1 MVFPDFVLLG
11 LFVVCVSI
19 IFLFFL
25 FLFFVPVVVAGSL
38 SGSVAVVLW
47 PFCAI
52 FQEVLRQCF
61 PDALQSD
68 PTLQRLPE
76 SIQATLEEDP
86 ATKRWAAKFAYHP
99 QLSMILDATQKKIN
113 VNSPAIFIFGEKTG
127 LPPTSPRK
135 SIPTFIPMSC
145 TILKL

>member
-1 MVFPDFVLLG
+1 MALKCLQTCVFSHLVFPDFVLLG

-86 ATKRWAAKFAYHP
+86 ATKRWL
-99 QLSMILDATQKKIN
+99 QNLL
-113 VNSPAIFIFGEKTG
+113 
-127 LPPTSPRK
+127 
-135 SIPTFIPMSC
+135 
-145 TILKL
+145 TILNYR